1 MKYNA
6 RQTQKRIFRA
16 FRRAYL
22 TGRKAR
28 YLQFLYTEYREMK
41 ARRDAKAKKFCKFY
55 EQAERIY
62 RRYKK
67 EFMVAT
73 ESEKHDFETE
83 RNRLQ
88 AIGRREEVI
97 GGITG
102 ITRARA

>member
-1 MKYNA
+1 MNKNRA
-6 RQTQKRIFRA
+6 TQKRVFRA

-22 TGRKAR
+22 TGRMAR
-28 YLQFLYTEYREMK
+28 YLQFLYSEYREMK
-41 ARRDAKAKKFCKFY
+41 SKRSNKAKKFCKFY

-62 RRYKK
+62 KNYRK

-83 RNRLQ
+83 RSRIMAL
-88 AIGRREEVI
+88 GRREVI

>member
-1 MKYNA
+1 MNKDRA
-6 RQTQKRIFRA
+6 IQKRVFRA

-28 YLQFLYTEYREMK
+28 YLQFLYSEYREMK
-41 ARRDAKAKKFCKFY
+41 SKRSNKAKKFCKFY

-62 RRYKK
+62 KGYHK
-67 EFMVAT
+67 EYMVAT
-73 ESEKHDFETE
+73 ATEKHDFETE

-88 AIGRREEVI
+88 AIGRRDFA
-97 GGITG
+97 TG

>member
-16 FRRAYL
+16 FRRAYV

-28 YLQFLYTEYREMK
+28 YLQFLYSEYREMK

-55 EQAERIY
+55 EQAEKIY
-62 RRYKK
+62 RGYHK

-73 ESEKHDFETE
+73 KAEKHDFETE

-88 AIGRREEVI
+88 AIGHREVI
-97 GGITG
+97 GGIT
-102 ITRARA
+102 RARA

>member
-1 MKYNA
+1 MNMDRA
-6 RQTQKRIFRA
+6 AQKRVFRA

-28 YLQFLYTEYREMK
+28 YLQFLYSEYRELK
-41 ARRDAKAKKFCKFY
+41 GQRNAKAKKFCKFY

-62 RRYKK
+62 KGYHK
-67 EFMVAT
+67 EYMVAT
-73 ESEKHDFETE
+73 ATEKHDFETE

-88 AIGRREEVI
+88 AIGRRDFA
-97 GGITG
+97 TG